1 MMSNNLNDSCD
12 LLSLSQEKIQFGE
25 TLLKTLSLHN
35 KIEGIQKL
43 GRKIKQEL
51 SFLEKI
57 SRDESIKKEHLQCSN
72 LTHFNALI
80 QTLQELQN
88 CQSVNKVFNL
98 NEKKISVDIICDG
111 GLTWVKVVARN
122 PKSLAQI
129 SAGDTG
135 YGVRSI
141 IDQAED
147 YLNCAKQH
155 PCLFQTPKIM
165 FVFFS
170 GISNTLSE
178 TLEELGII
186 VQGNR
191 IEHHVENNYFT
202 DNSDLSTKNV
212 SHIQKINLD
221 VSAMLAYVSSITNG
235 SCTKYKFTTPVLIQ
249 QAEWESK
256 RPVKPILDAYF
267 KGKQLYC
274 CETAR
279 DSFINIIN
287 IVGGPNEKIRGE
299 ELLAQLIVLP
309 DNATAS
315 DTEKI
320 NANDNCFSSVQLS
333 ANKILQVG
341 GKIRERS
348 LIIFKFGDRIQAVTI
363 TSNDGFVRAAKQQ
376 GIYFVVFVHESR
388 ALTEQKEMKVVKI
401 V

>member
-1 MMSNNLNDSCD
+1 MKDCSD
-12 LLSLSQEKIQFGE
+12 LLSLAQEKVQFGQS
-25 TLLKTLSLHN
+25 LLNSLTQYN
-35 KIEGIQKL
+35 QIEGIQKL
-43 GRKIKQEL
+43 SRKIKQEL

-80 QTLQELQN
+80 QTLRELQN

-98 NEKKISVDIICDG
+98 GDKKISVDIICDE
-111 GLTWVKVVARN
+111 GLTWVKVIARN

-141 IDQAED
+141 VDQAED
-147 YLNCAKQH
+147 YLECAKQH
-155 PCLFQTPKIM
+155 PCLFRTPKIM

-170 GISNTLSE
+170 GISNDLSE
-178 TLEELGII
+178 TLEELGI
-186 VQGNR
+186 VVRRTR
-191 IEHHVENNYFT
+191 IEHHVENGYSA
-202 DNSDLSTKNV
+202 DSSDLSTKNV
-212 SHIQKINLD
+212 SHILKINLD

-235 SCTKYKFTTPVLIQ
+235 SCNRYKFTTPVLIQ
-249 QAEWESK
+249 QAEWESR

-267 KGKQLYC
+267 QGKNLYC

-279 DSFINIIN
+279 NSFINILN
-287 IVGGPNEKIRGE
+287 TVGGSNEKIRGQ
-299 ELLAQLIVLP
+299 ELLSKLIVLP

-315 DTEKI
+315 DTEGT
-320 NANDNCFSSVQLS
+320 NANLICFSSVQFS
-333 ANKILQVG
+333 SNKVLNVG

-348 LIIFKFGDRIQAVTI
+348 LIIFKFGDRIQAVTV

-388 ALTEQKEMKVVKI
+388 ALTEQKESKAIKL
-401 V
+401 